1 MNWQWTF
8 IFCFWGV
15 FGMSIQTAEYYRIS
29 PRTRKPIPAR
39 MQGYKVYQ

>member
-15 FGMSIQTAEYYRIS
+15 FGVSIQIA